1 MRFLLRLLLIFVL
14 ILILL
19 RLVARMLGRTT
30 RGQVGGP
37 RNFQKPP
44 EPSPPA
50 DDIRDAKFKDI
61 PK

>member
-1 MRFLLRLLLIFVL
+1 MRFLFRLLLLFVL

-19 RLVARMLGRTT
+19 RLVARMLGRAT

-37 RNFQKPP
+37 RNFQKPS
-44 EPSPPA
+44 ESPPVS